1 MFEKILL
8 LIFVLLIPSIIQCDL
23 TNLNDIL
30 TELSQNPSKTYSVGF
45 LSKANVDVVKRYL
58 LGNIEHKIFDDK
70 EQLLQ
75 AVDNE
80 TIIGMKID

>member
-30 TELSQNPSKTYSVGF
+30 TELSQNPSRIYSIGF

-58 LGNIEHKIFDDK
+58 LGNIEHKIFEDK

-80 TIIGMKID
+80 TIIGMK